1 MLLQRAQMMNCPAF
15 QLLDLPKMIQ
25 VYKGSCNI
33 IATKI
38 RRIKVLFVVFLLNI
52 TCEWQIIKL
61 ILWLET
67 ITFCSQCWFLVLT
80 SSKQGWQLQNIATKY
95 SNKTSNHKF
104 NLSYFTIGKR
114 ELNYNHRFWQL
125 SGLLKNCM

>member
-38 RRIKVLFVVFLLNI
+38 RRIKLFFVVFLLNI
-52 TCEWQIIKL
+52 TCDRL
-61 ILWLET
+61 
-67 ITFCSQCWFLVLT
+67 
-80 SSKQGWQLQNIATKY
+80 
-95 SNKTSNHKF
+95 
-104 NLSYFTIGKR
+104 LS
-114 ELNYNHRFWQL
+114 
-125 SGLLKNCM
+125 

>member
-1 MLLQRAQMMNCPAF
+1 MLKNCFLTFCFIFLASF
-15 QLLDLPKMIQ
+15 FSKYVI
-25 VYKGSCNI
+25 
-33 IATKI
+33 KI
-38 RRIKVLFVVFLLNI
+38 LIFHRSISTNSTNKSSLFCFVVLLNI

-125 SGLLKNCM
+125 SGLLKNCL